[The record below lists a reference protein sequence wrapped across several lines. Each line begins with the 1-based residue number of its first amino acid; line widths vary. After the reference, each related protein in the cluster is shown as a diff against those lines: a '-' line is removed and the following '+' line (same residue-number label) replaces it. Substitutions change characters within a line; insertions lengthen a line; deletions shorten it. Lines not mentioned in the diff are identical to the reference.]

1 MQFELKQNL
10 CGLVRRQKEM
20 PTLTAMPFA
29 ITPQEKNSNPEHLL
43 PTLSGR
49 PICIIKIQCDENFL
63 AVPFCIIKTQCD
75 AKLVL
80 SYSYDGP
87 SLSFGAGYHM
97 PHSKSKGLEQLLL
110 QNIKH
115 QTNMLHSDNRTTAS
129 LLQRRKDKNNS
140 SNNNNNNNILH
151 SHNGTEGTASF
162 GSQSENSGFNS

>member
-49 PICIIKIQCDENFL
+49 PICIIKIQCDGNFL

-75 AKLVL
+75 EKLVL

-87 SLSFGAGYHM
+87 SLSFGAGYHHM
-97 PHSKSKGLEQLLL
+97 PHSKSKGLEQLLP

-115 QTNMLHSDNRTTAS
+115 QQTCCI
-129 LLQRRKDKNNS
+129 Q
-140 SNNNNNNNILH
+140 I
-151 SHNGTEGTASF
+151 TERQQVCCREKEG
-162 GSQSENSGFNS
+162 

>member
-49 PICIIKIQCDENFL
+49 PICIIKIQCDGNFL

-75 AKLVL
+75 EKLVL

-87 SLSFGAGYHM
+87 RPLIWCWVPPHATFKIKRTGAIVAAEYKT
-97 PHSKSKGLEQLLL
+97 S
-110 QNIKH
+110 
-115 QTNMLHSDNRTTAS
+115 TNMLAFR
-129 LLQRRKDKNNS
+129 
-140 SNNNNNNNILH
+140 
-151 SHNGTEGTASF
+151 
-162 GSQSENSGFNS
+162 